1 MSVLYHPGKANVVA
15 DALSRLPCRLNTMIK
30 EKGLFY
36 KVYGAHPHPYMKPAF
51 DAAKDFVVQSV
62 ADEIRKLL

>member
-1 MSVLYHPGKANVVA
+1 MAEFRNDKFETVLSK
-15 DALSRLPCRLNTMIK
+15 
-30 EKGLFY
+30 KGLFY
-36 KVYGAHPHPYMKPAF
+36 MVYGDHPHPYMKPAF